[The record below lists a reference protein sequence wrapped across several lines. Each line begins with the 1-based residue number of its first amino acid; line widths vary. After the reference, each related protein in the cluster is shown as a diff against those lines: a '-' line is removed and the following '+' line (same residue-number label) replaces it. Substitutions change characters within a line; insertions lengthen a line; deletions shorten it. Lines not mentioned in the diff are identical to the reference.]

1 MSVMRQVSLLAA
13 GCQPWNSDVC
23 AASCNGDRFA
33 YCATLAVYVYEVS
46 RQGKL
51 WNALALRY
59 IALFRSDLNISI
71 WFQSIPYLCSCTYDL
86 KGFFGIRSAL
96 ISTPL
101 QLIILILFSRGS
113 YCL

>member
-51 WNALALRY
+51 WNALVLRY
-59 IALFRSDLNISI
+59 IALFRSDLNMSI
-71 WFQSIPYLCSCTYDL
+71 WFQSNPYLCSCTYDL
-86 KGFFGIRSAL
+86 KGFLGIRSTL
-96 ISTPL
+96 KSIPL
-101 QLIILILFSRGS
+101 RSL
-113 YCL
+113 